1 MIMKIQSQT
10 NTNLY
15 NNTKKNTNTNYSEI
29 DQTSINS
36 PVSKAVTASFS
47 KAYDT
52 LYNTVYNNATLNH
65 SNSHSSDNNGLSDEE
80 LANKLDRRVYDTL
93 HLADKGIEFGSKDFR
108 EWLKTNKENTCVPY
122 DAPPKI
128 RQALYDMI
136 DSIPEPA
143 SDSEWNTKISVSEA
157 LFLKVHTFPPNDI
170 ESYKRL
176 SNEIITKYSDN
187 LSQLKT
193 LNDPSFK
200 ASEKVFQTTIDAFS
214 SLYDFLDNC
223 TN

>member
-15 NNTKKNTNTNYSEI
+15 NNTKKNTTANYSEI
-29 DQTSINS
+29 DQTTMNS
-36 PVSKAVTASFS
+36 PVSKEETPSS
-47 KAYDT
+47 SNNYDT

-65 SNSHSSDNNGLSDEE
+65 SNNHSIENNELSDEE

-93 HLADKGIEFGSKDFR
+93 SLADKGIEFGSKDFR
-108 EWLKTNKENTCVPY
+108 EWLKANNENTYIPY

-136 DSIPEPA
+136 DSIPEHA
-143 SDSEWNTKISVSEA
+143 SGSEWNTKVSVAEE
-157 LFLKVHTFPPNDI
+157 LWLKVHTFPPNDI

-214 SLYDFLDNC
+214 SLYDFLDNY